1 LRLAARRPTQGER
14 RRSIHHRGR
23 RQASTLTIDAAPK
36 LGPVRGTIMRPFL
49 KKMFYG
55 INFTPFI
62 EEARTAGE
70 GSYSLNAPA

>member
-1 LRLAARRPTQGER
+1 M
-14 RRSIHHRGR
+14 
-23 RQASTLTIDAAPK
+23 
-36 LGPVRGTIMRPFL
+36 RGTIMRPFL